1 MVTSM
6 PTTVARMDATF
17 EFSSVLFEWDA
28 RDDSS
33 WVFATV
39 PADISED
46 VRDMELP
53 RKGFG
58 SVRVRVRMGT
68 SEWRTSIFPDSKSGC
83 YVLPVK
89 KAVRTKESIGIGDT
103 GDFEID
109 IAPE

>member
-1 MVTSM
+1 
-6 PTTVARMDATF
+6 MDATF
-17 EFSSVLFEWDA
+17 EFAAELFEWDA
-28 RDDSS
+28 KQDAS

-39 PADISED
+39 PADVSED

-58 SVRVRVRMGT
+58 SVRVTVRVGS
-68 SEWRTSIFPDSKSGC
+68 SEWATSIFPDSKSGC

-89 KAVRTKESIGIGDT
+89 KAVRIKERLDIGDV

-109 IAPE
+109 ISPE

>member
-1 MVTSM
+1 M
-6 PTTVARMDATF
+6 PTTVPRMDATF
-17 EFSSVLFEWDA
+17 GFNAELYEWDA
-28 RDDSS
+28 RSDSS

-39 PADISED
+39 SAEISED

-58 SVRVRVRMGT
+58 SVKVTVRCGE
-68 SEWRTSIFPDSKSGC
+68 SEWRTSIFPDSKTGC

-89 KAVRTKESIGIGDT
+89 KDIRRREKIDVGDIV
-103 GDFEID
+103 DFEID

>member
-1 MVTSM
+1 
-6 PTTVARMDATF
+6 MDATF
-17 EFSSVLFEWDA
+17 DFEAELYEWDA

-39 PADISED
+39 PADVSED

-58 SVRVRVRMGT
+58 SVKVTVRLGS
-68 SEWRTSIFPDSKSGC
+68 SEWRTSIFPDAKSGC

-89 KAVRTKESIGIGDT
+89 KAVRTKEKVGIGDKVEV
-103 GDFEID
+103 GLD

>member
-1 MVTSM
+1 
-6 PTTVARMDATF
+6 MDATF
-17 EFSSVLFEWDA
+17 EFKAELYEWDA
-28 RDDSS
+28 RSDQS

-39 PADISED
+39 SAEISED

-58 SVRVRVRMGT
+58 SVKVTVRCGS

-89 KAVRTKESIGIGDT
+89 KDVRKREKIDLGDVVE
-103 GDFEID
+103 FEID
-109 IAPE
+109 VAQ

>member
-1 MVTSM
+1 ME
-6 PTTVARMDATF
+6 ATF
-17 EFSSVLFEWDA
+17 EFEAELFEWDA
-28 RDDSS
+28 RDDAS

-58 SVRVRVRMGT
+58 SVKVRVRLGG

-89 KAVRTKESIGIGDT
+89 KAVRTEEKLELGDVAA
-103 GDFEID
+103 FEID

>member
-1 MVTSM
+1 
-6 PTTVARMDATF
+6 MDATF
-17 EFSSVLFEWDA
+17 EFEAELYEWDA
-28 RDDSS
+28 RDDAS

-39 PADISED
+39 PADVSED
-46 VRDMELP
+46 VRDMDLP

-58 SVRVRVRMGT
+58 SVRVTVRLGA

-89 KAVRTKESIGIGDT
+89 KAVRTKEQIGVGDT
-103 GDFEID
+103 AAFAID

>member
-6 PTTVARMDATF
+6 ATTVARVDATF
-17 EFSSVLFEWDA
+17 EFEAELYEWDA
-28 RDDSS
+28 KKDAS

-39 PADISED
+39 PADVSED

-58 SVRVRVRMGT
+58 SVKVTVRLGS

-89 KAVRTKESIGIGDT
+89 KAVRTKEKVEIGDVA
-103 GDFEID
+103 GFEID
-109 IAPE
+109 VAPE

>member
-1 MVTSM
+1 
-6 PTTVARMDATF
+6 MDATF
-17 EFSSVLFEWDA
+17 DFTAELFEWDA

-46 VRDMELP
+46 VRDMGLP
-53 RKGFG
+53 RNGFG
-58 SVRVRVRMGT
+58 SVRVRVRLGT

-89 KAVRTKESIGIGDT
+89 KAVRTKEKVGIGDVV
-103 GDFEID
+103 DVEID

>member
-6 PTTVARMDATF
+6 ATTVAWMEATF
-17 EFSSVLFEWDA
+17 EFSAELYEWDA
-28 RDDSS
+28 KQDAS

-39 PADISED
+39 PADVSED

-58 SVRVRVRMGT
+58 SVKVTVRLGS
-68 SEWRTSIFPDSKSGC
+68 SEWRTSIFPSKTGE

-89 KAVRTKESIGIGDT
+89 KAVRAKEK
-103 GDFEID
+103 ID